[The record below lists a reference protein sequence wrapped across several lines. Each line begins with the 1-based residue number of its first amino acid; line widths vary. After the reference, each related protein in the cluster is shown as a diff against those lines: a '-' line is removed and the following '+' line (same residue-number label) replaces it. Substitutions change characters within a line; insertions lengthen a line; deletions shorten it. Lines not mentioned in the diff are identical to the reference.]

1 MPRAWMSKIRYLAPE
16 QDKDSDDDGDN
27 DGCLSSRLAETGPE
41 TGSWAIVLRCPALG
55 EDSAQAVR
63 LVPWDN
69 WSIGVHPELCAP
81 LHLDFDGDEVHVF
94 MTSDTASMAEI
105 RARASR
111 ARYSKFTEPVVRAA
125 MDWCDD
131 IAPEDVVH
139 GTFIRSSTM
148 TLESLLNDPVPHP
161 VHRLGRCK
169 VELWPVLKDRYLAE
183 DKPIRFVEQ
192 CSLAMSNV
200 IASQLS
206 VSDGYMVTR
215 QSKYLGSQL
224 VSTRTGLHMPCWYG
238 PGSEAIEAI
247 DSDVVPTGT
256 HHGSPAMRVLARLSA
271 KAMQGSL
278 DKAKHRST
286 QAMSVSPA
294 SSLITGQD
302 RALCIVNDP
311 VAGHLM
317 RVLRSDAAGD
327 VLARVIATSSV
338 KIVSEAIAR
347 GMTLNKTWSL
357 CLSSAV
363 MILHEEQIQGD
374 EHETVALAAV
384 IMALARSGVD
394 SPMALPGRSRVLS
407 ELGCNWLVCC
417 LNEDLS
423 AIRRLRTAGAETF
436 ADAHPIAD
444 PATAFV
450 FGNFSACACVQC
462 TISAIGKAIVNVSVD
477 PARLQNVIVPVPVS
491 NQSVDAID
499 VQIEAYLPMT
509 WHLSLC
515 LFSSQAMVDSPR
527 ATVQQPQVRYVDRAM
542 PEDMAKSSTEA
553 MSRLRAI
560 VTAAM
565 TGSVYVPGDLM
576 LSACALIG
584 NYLALSERDLLLLSM
599 HERLY
604 QLVTCD
610 HWNLCSVSHSAYDP
624 RTSPLSPVFT
634 GGLNLSAGKSQA
646 HGASLTACC
655 MFWRNLTAPDDQAT
669 YLEQRT
675 QLTSLATMMHM
686 TGPSLHVLGMPY
698 EDDHAVVT
706 GAWPMC
712 VAMLPLLE
720 SDSHPGAWY
729 TSSYLLPRDT
739 GPQPSIVFQP
749 SRPGSYNRPRHQA
762 VVNGYVRALRHQR
775 SGPRC
780 KCCLADALVLF
791 SILNPALANS
801 TPAKVAQAVTTYLC
815 QDKAL
820 GPDPVPAGVLEL

>member
-1 MPRAWMSKIRYLAPE
+1 MDPARNAYVRVFKQGGRRDVAPLPTSFAYRPLDRDRLRLLPPGQYGTIGRSCPIHDACSGHLSLLSTGHVLVPAHCMVDEPDATDRRGTLTESAIQGRCDIAGYGTGIRETLMGKRGLLRYKVAGCRPIASARGVATVTWQASPEVLFMPRAWMSKIRYLAPE

-515 LFSSQAMVDSPR
+515 LFSLQSPAPVDGGSSICNRALHSTARLARSSDNVIDDVASQRIGLVRIDSL
-527 ATVQQPQVRYVDRAM
+527 TD
-542 PEDMAKSSTEA
+542 
-553 MSRLRAI
+553 
-560 VTAAM
+560 
-565 TGSVYVPGDLM
+565 
-576 LSACALIG
+576 
-584 NYLALSERDLLLLSM
+584 ALSQFQEQEESDAWDPSRVLLDLLLL
-599 HERLY
+599 
-604 QLVTCD
+604 
-610 HWNLCSVSHSAYDP
+610 
-624 RTSPLSPVFT
+624 
-634 GGLNLSAGKSQA
+634 
-646 HGASLTACC
+646 
-655 MFWRNLTAPDDQAT
+655 
-669 YLEQRT
+669 
-675 QLTSLATMMHM
+675 
-686 TGPSLHVLGMPY
+686 Y
-698 EDDHAVVT
+698 EDLGNEAQSNTATSAILAIASDASREAVNDFLMAVEQDE
-706 GAWPMC
+706 GNG
-712 VAMLPLLE
+712 VARDGLP
-720 SDSHPGAWY
+720 GNI
-729 TSSYLLPRDT
+729 
-739 GPQPSIVFQP
+739 GP
-749 SRPGSYNRPRHQA
+749 A
-762 VVNGYVRALRHQR
+762 
-775 SGPRC
+775 
-780 KCCLADALVLF
+780 
-791 SILNPALANS
+791 
-801 TPAKVAQAVTTYLC
+801 VAQLL
-815 QDKAL
+815 AL
-820 GPDPVPAGVLEL
+820 WGIVV

>member
-1 MPRAWMSKIRYLAPE
+1 
-16 QDKDSDDDGDN
+16 
-27 DGCLSSRLAETGPE
+27 
-41 TGSWAIVLRCPALG
+41 
-55 EDSAQAVR
+55 
-63 LVPWDN
+63 
-69 WSIGVHPELCAP
+69 
-81 LHLDFDGDEVHVF
+81 
-94 MTSDTASMAEI
+94 MAEI

-384 IMALARSGVD
+384 IMALARIIGRGPSHLKTVPMTVD
-394 SPMALPGRSRVLS
+394 RPSDHVPG
-407 ELGCNWLVCC
+407 
-417 LNEDLS
+417 
-423 AIRRLRTAGAETF
+423 
-436 ADAHPIAD
+436 
-444 PATAFV
+444 
-450 FGNFSACACVQC
+450 VQC

-515 LFSSQAMVDSPR
+515 LFSLQSPAPVDGGSSICNRALHSTARLARSSDNVIDDVASQRIGLVRIDSL
-527 ATVQQPQVRYVDRAM
+527 TD
-542 PEDMAKSSTEA
+542 
-553 MSRLRAI
+553 
-560 VTAAM
+560 
-565 TGSVYVPGDLM
+565 
-576 LSACALIG
+576 
-584 NYLALSERDLLLLSM
+584 ALSQFQEQEESDAWDPSRVLLDLLLL
-599 HERLY
+599 
-604 QLVTCD
+604 
-610 HWNLCSVSHSAYDP
+610 
-624 RTSPLSPVFT
+624 
-634 GGLNLSAGKSQA
+634 
-646 HGASLTACC
+646 
-655 MFWRNLTAPDDQAT
+655 
-669 YLEQRT
+669 
-675 QLTSLATMMHM
+675 
-686 TGPSLHVLGMPY
+686 Y
-698 EDDHAVVT
+698 EDLGNEAQSNTATSAILAIASDASREAVNDFLMAVEQDE
-706 GAWPMC
+706 GNG
-712 VAMLPLLE
+712 VARDGLP
-720 SDSHPGAWY
+720 GNI
-729 TSSYLLPRDT
+729 
-739 GPQPSIVFQP
+739 GP
-749 SRPGSYNRPRHQA
+749 A
-762 VVNGYVRALRHQR
+762 
-775 SGPRC
+775 
-780 KCCLADALVLF
+780 
-791 SILNPALANS
+791 
-801 TPAKVAQAVTTYLC
+801 VAQLL
-815 QDKAL
+815 AL
-820 GPDPVPAGVLEL
+820 WGIVV